1 MDKYDIKEYRLSY
14 LRSLTVEKNYSDK
27 TIQSYN
33 TNLVLFIDYLDKN
46 NIDIIDKKIIR
57 KFFLELK
64 NKELSNRTIGRYY
77 SSLNSYFKYLLEH
90 EIIDQNPLEFIDYPK
105 YTKKVPEH
113 IYESKVKDLLEVNI
127 SSNIELDLRNKLI
140 LNLLLDTGVRVSEL
154 VNIKIEDIDFLERMI
169 KVLGKGNKERYVFFT
184 KRTLKI
190 MNEWLEILK
199 RKTIDNYLFVNYK
212 GEVITSRAVQ
222 KIIKQMGEKVGLEIH
237 PHMLRHTFATDL
249 LNKGADIRMIQE
261 LLGHESL
268 NTTQIYTHISNSHV
282 KDVYNYSHSKKK

>member
-1 MDKYDIKEYRLSY
+1 
-14 LRSLTVEKNYSDK
+14 
-27 TIQSYN
+27 
-33 TNLVLFIDYLDKN
+33 
-46 NIDIIDKKIIR
+46 
-57 KFFLELK
+57 
-64 NKELSNRTIGRYY
+64 
-77 SSLNSYFKYLLEH
+77 
-90 EIIDQNPLEFIDYPK
+90 
-105 YTKKVPEH
+105 
-113 IYESKVKDLLEVNI
+113 
-127 SSNIELDLRNKLI
+127 
-140 LNLLLDTGVRVSEL
+140 
-154 VNIKIEDIDFLERMI
+154 MI

-199 RKTIDNYLFVNYK
+199 RKTINNYLFVNYK